1 MGGARRRTS
10 SASPD
15 RPQGDFADH
24 RASFD
29 AIASGLT
36 KIQIKAASYPGSI
49 LVLAGAGT
57 GKTSTLT
64 AAVAHRIAV
73 DEIPPHRVLAVT
85 FTNKAAGEM
94 AGRIRAAL
102 GPEPLRTG

>member
-1 MGGARRRTS
+1 VLGGA
-10 SASPD
+10 
-15 RPQGDFADH
+15 
-24 RASFD
+24 
-29 AIASGLT
+29 
-36 KIQIKAASYPGSI
+36 
-49 LVLAGAGT
+49 GA

-94 AGRIRAAL
+94 AGRIRTAL
-102 GPEPLRTG
+102 GPDAAPHWLASARP